1 MKASKVLLSIVL
13 CTVFAGGLCAAEEK
27 QQTGKASA
35 WKPLMD
41 GKSLAGWHAVG
52 DGKWTV
58 EDGAFVGQADNEKL
72 YGLLVSDKTF
82 KDFTVRFKFKCLSGD
97 SGFYIRT
104 IIEEPEKAH
113 GLQVQVGRV
122 GSGAGGIY
130 ESYGR
135 AWLDKPTV
143 EEEKKFL
150 EEDEWNVMTI
160 DARGGN
166 VVVTVNGVKTA
177 GLDDDPSRPE
187 GHLALQMHSGC
198 VMRVMFKEI
207 EILGK

>member
-1 MKASKVLLSIVL
+1 MKLSNLLSSLVL
-13 CTVFAGGLCAAEEK
+13 CTALVGTLFAAEE
-27 QQTGKASA
+27 SP

-41 GKSLAGWHAVG
+41 GKSLAGWHPVG

-58 EDGAFVGQADNEKL
+58 EDGAFVGRADNEKL

-82 KDFTVRFKFKCLSGD
+82 KDFTVRLKFKCLSGD

-104 IIEEPEKAH
+104 IIKEPEKAH
-113 GLQVQVGRV
+113 GLQVQVGRA
-122 GSGAGGIY
+122 GSGVGGIY

-150 EEDEWNVMTI
+150 EEDDWNLMTI

-177 GLDDDPSRPE
+177 GLKDDKSRPE

-198 VMRVMFKEI
+198 IMRVMFKEI
-207 EILGK
+207 EIRGK